1 MTEELTP
8 RVLKL
13 QAEARSLTRALEVNR
28 REVAGELLDIW
39 LASRGGG

>member
-13 QAEARSLTRALEVNR
+13 QAEARSLTRTLEANR
-28 REVAGELLDIW
+28 RALACELLDIW